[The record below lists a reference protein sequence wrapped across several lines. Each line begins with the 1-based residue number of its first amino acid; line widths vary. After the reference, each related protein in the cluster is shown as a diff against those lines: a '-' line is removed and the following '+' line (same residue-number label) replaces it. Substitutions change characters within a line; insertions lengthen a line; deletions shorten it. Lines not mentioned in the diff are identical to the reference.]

1 MTLFFV
7 FVDFLCMNNVQIR
20 SARICGVG
28 RNLGK
33 MRKVELNGCVLILML
48 LGVVVCGK
56 AEVYIVTIE
65 GEPVISYRG
74 GVNGY
79 EATAVD
85 SDSDEKIDVTR
96 CF

>member
-1 MTLFFV
+1 MYG
-7 FVDFLCMNNVQIR
+7 QIR

-28 RNLGK
+28 RNLAK
-33 MRKVELNGCVLILML
+33 MRNVELSGCVLFLIL
-48 LGVVVCGK
+48 LGVVNFGK
-56 AEVYIVTIE
+56 AEIYIVTVE

-74 GVNGY
+74 GVNGF

-85 SDSDEKIDVTR
+85 SDSDEKMDVTR